1 MATFSASAIFRA
13 VDMISAPARNM
24 EKSVGKLNNSF
35 RELKSAA
42 IGLTAGLA
50 VGTLFSLATTA
61 ITEFDASMSSLKA
74 ITGVTGEAFKPF
86 KQEIYDI
93 GNATNKSFVDVAKAM
108 ELIGS
113 AKPELLANAKAMGE
127 TTKAA
132 ILLSKAAGMDLET
145 SAGSLTKALN
155 QFGAGAD
162 QAAKFVD
169 ILSTSE
175 QKGTATTPQI
185 IESLI
190 NGGSAAKT
198 MGLSFEE
205 TNAIIQAYA
214 KAGVL
219 GSEAGTQMAAVLSKL
234 AQSTDKR
241 FNPAIVGATK
251 AIDNLSKS
259 NFSYKQLIQKFGPES
274 AKFIATLVNQNDV
287 VQKLSGNLYDQGNA
301 QKQADER
308 AKAFNNRIAA
318 LTNRFKNLMISGNE
332 TSGALNA
339 FGYIIGFITNNL
351 GLIIGGIGL
360 FLAYMATYKTVMLI
374 STAVTWLHNLALDY
388 QMLATGRVGAALLAS
403 KFAYVTY
410 TAWTAICSAAT
421 WLLTTATTAF
431 SVALQSTGV
440 PLMIIGI
447 AALVAGIILLVKNWD
462 TCSTAMLNFGK
473 TILKYVVEPI
483 IWVLNAIGKLTGA
496 KWAINLSAD
505 LKGFQDGLSKEK
517 TKQKQTENVEQPV
530 NKDASI
536 LTQKKILETT
546 NRQDVQINI
555 DDATGRARMSG
566 GATPIPILIR
576 NTKGAF

>member
-1 MATFSASAIFRA
+1 MTFSASAIFRA

-35 RELKSAA
+35 RDLKSAA

-61 ITEFDASMSSLKA
+61 ITEFDSSMSSLKA

-113 AKPELLANAKAMGE
+113 AKPELLDNAKAMGQ

-155 QFGAGAD
+155 QFGKGAD

-185 IESLI
+185 IEALI

-241 FNPAIVGATK
+241 FNPAVVGATK

-332 TSGALNA
+332 TSGTLNA

-351 GLIIGGIGL
+351 GLIIGAVGL
-360 FLAYMATYKTVMLI
+360 FLGYMATYKAVMLV

-431 SVALQSTGV
+431 SIALQSTGV
-440 PLMIIGI
+440 PLMIIAI
-447 AALVAGIILLVKNWD
+447 AALIAGIILLVKNWD

-473 TILKYVVEPI
+473 TILKYVIEPI
-483 IWVLNAIGKLTGA
+483 IWVLDAIGKLTGA
-496 KWAINLSAD
+496 KWAINLSTN
-505 LKGFQDGLSKEK
+505 LKGFQEGLSKDK
-517 TKQKQTENVEQPV
+517 TKQKNTEQTEQPV
-530 NKDASI
+530 NKDAAI
-536 LTQKKILETT
+536 MTQKKILETN

-566 GATPIPILIR
+566 GASPIPVLIR
-576 NTKGAF
+576 NTKGGF